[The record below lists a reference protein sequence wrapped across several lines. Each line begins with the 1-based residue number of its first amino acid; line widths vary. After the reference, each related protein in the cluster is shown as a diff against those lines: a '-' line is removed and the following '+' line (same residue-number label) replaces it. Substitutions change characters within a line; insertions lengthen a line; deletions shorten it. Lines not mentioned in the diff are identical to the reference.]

1 MDANPYLKPLIKWW
15 RLLAVT
21 VALAVVS
28 SSISTLF
35 QPDEYVSRTTLMTGS
50 TFLNPNPDS
59 GQIQIAQT
67 LASFYADMV
76 QREPVQDATKQALGI
91 DWLPAYTARVVPNT
105 QLLEILVT
113 DTNPQ
118 RAQIIANEL
127 ARQLILQSPAV
138 NESETTGQR
147 QEFIKEQLTSI
158 ESQIQE
164 TEKQIEDLQKTL
176 NIMNSASQI
185 ARTEQ
190 DIKNLSDKLVSLR
203 QNYATFLANSQQGA
217 SNTLT
222 VVEPANLPTR
232 SAGTNKMLIVSLAG
246 VVGLILAVGAAYGL
260 EYLDRTIKT
269 TSDVERIFNLP
280 VIGYLAN
287 ISENGNNAT
296 YVTSHPNSLV
306 AENFRLL
313 HSNLEF
319 FQVYNSARTILVTSP
334 TQGNGKTTVAINLA
348 LTIAASD
355 QKVAVVD
362 ADLRRPAV
370 HTALKISQSPGLAD
384 IIHSKVSVKEVVRP
398 VKGKKI
404 DVVAAGTVPPSVTEV
419 VGSKR
424 IAAILNDIREDY
436 DTIIVDAPPLVISDS
451 YNLASKVDGVILV
464 LEPGT
469 TKDDQAKVIKE
480 QLSRAGA
487 RVIGIV
493 FNKVSDVN
501 AKSYGDTKYLSMY
514 SPQHY
519 NDYVSSKP
527 AVEEPDSGS
536 KKLLAFFE
544 KGEVPPDVKESL
556 ETAFDKFQEQ
566 RKTLFDRFRKP
577 PKKRSN

>member
-1 MDANPYLKPLIKWW
+1 MDANPYLKPLVKWW
-15 RLLAVT
+15 RLIAVT
-21 VALAVVS
+21 VALAVIS
-28 SSISTLF
+28 SFISTLF
-35 QPDEYVSRTTLMTGS
+35 QPDEYISRTTLMTGS
-50 TFLNPNPDS
+50 AFSNPNPDT
-59 GQIQIAQT
+59 GEIFIPQQIASYYVEM
-67 LASFYADMV
+67 AK
-76 QREPVQDATKQALGI
+76 REPVQDATKQALGI
-91 DWLPAYTARVVPNT
+91 DWLPSYTARVVPET
-105 QLLEILVT
+105 QLIEILVT
-113 DTNPQ
+113 DTNPE

-127 ARQLILQSPAV
+127 AHQLILQSPV
-138 NESETTGQR
+138 KESGQS
-147 QEFIKEQLTSI
+147 QEFIKQQLANI
-158 ESQIQE
+158 EVQIQD

-176 NIMNSASQI
+176 NIINSVSQI
-185 ARTEQ
+185 ARIEQ
-190 DIKNLSDKLVSLR
+190 DIKNLTERLVGLR
-203 QNYATFLANSQQGA
+203 NNYASLLAQTQQGA
-217 SNTLT
+217 LNTLT
-222 VVEPANLPTR
+222 VIEPANLPTK
-232 SAGTNKMLIVSLAG
+232 SSSTNKLLIVSLAG
-246 VVGLILAVGAAYGL
+246 MVGLILAVGAAYGL

-287 ISENGNNAT
+287 IAENGNNAT
-296 YVTSHPNSLV
+296 YVTSHPNSLI

-404 DVVAAGTVPPSVTEV
+404 DVVAAGAVPPSVTEV

-464 LEPGT
+464 LQPGT
-469 TKDDQAKVIKE
+469 TNDDQAKVIKE

-487 RVIGIV
+487 RIIGIV

-519 NDYVSSKP
+519 NDYVSNKP

-556 ETAFDKFQEQ
+556 ETAFDKFQQQ
-566 RKTLFDRFRKP
+566 RKSLFDRFRKP
-577 PKKRSN
+577 PKKQSN

>member
-1 MDANPYLKPLIKWW
+1 MDINAYIKPLIKWW
-15 RLLAVT
+15 RLLVVT
-21 VALAVVS
+21 TLLALIS
-28 SSISTLF
+28 STISSFFLPE
-35 QPDEYVSRTTLMTGS
+35 QYVSRTTLIIGS
-50 TFLNPNPDS
+50 TISDPNPQT
-59 GQIQIAQT
+59 GQIYVTEQLSAIYAEIA
-67 LASFYADMV
+67 
-76 QREPVQDATKQALGI
+76 QREPVQTATMEALGI
-91 DWLPAYTARVVPNT
+91 DWLPDYQARVVPNT
-105 QLLEILVT
+105 QLIEISVT
-113 DTNPQ
+113 DTNPA

-127 ARQLILQSPAV
+127 ARQLILQTPAA
-138 NESETTGQR
+138 NGSETSQR
-147 QEFIKEQLTSI
+147 QEFIKQQLSSLET
-158 ESQIQE
+158 QIQE
-164 TEKQIEDLQKTL
+164 TTVRIEELQKSLVTINSVSQAAEVEKEITQQTSKLSTL
-176 NIMNSASQI
+176 
-185 ARTEQ
+185 RE
-190 DIKNLSDKLVSLR
+190 
-203 QNYATFLANSQQGA
+203 NYAALLASSQQGA
-217 SNTLT
+217 VNILN
-222 VVEPANLPTR
+222 VVEPANLPTQPV
-232 SAGTNKMLIVSLAG
+232 STNKLLIIGLAG
-246 VVGLILAVGAAYGL
+246 CIGLLLAVGAVYLL
-260 EYLDRTIKT
+260 EFMDRTIKT

-287 ISENGNNAT
+287 IAENGNNAT
-296 YVTSHPNSLV
+296 YVTSHPNSLI

-404 DVVAAGTVPPSVTEV
+404 DVVAAGAVPPSVTEV

-464 LEPGT
+464 LQPGT
-469 TKDDQAKVIKE
+469 TNDDQAKVIKE

-487 RVIGIV
+487 RIIGIV

-519 NDYVSSKP
+519 NDYVSNKP

-556 ETAFDKFQEQ
+556 ETAFDKFQQQ
-566 RKTLFDRFRKP
+566 RKSLFDRFRKP
-577 PKKRSN
+577 PKKQSN

>member
-1 MDANPYLKPLIKWW
+1 MDANSYLKPLIKWW
-15 RLLAVT
+15 RLIVVT
-21 VALAVVS
+21 AALAVVS
-28 SSISTLF
+28 SSISAIF
-35 QPDEYVSRTTLMTGS
+35 QPDEYISRTTLMTGS
-50 TFLNPNPDS
+50 AFLNPNPDS
-59 GQIQIAQT
+59 GQIIITQQ
-67 LASFYADMV
+67 LASFYADMAK
-76 QREPVQDATKQALGI
+76 REPVQEATKQALGI
-91 DWLPAYTARVVPNT
+91 DWLPSYTARVVPNT
-105 QLLEILVT
+105 QLVEILVT

-127 ARQLILQSPAV
+127 ARQLISKSPAV
-138 NESETTGQR
+138 NQTETTGQS
-147 QEFIKEQLTSI
+147 QDFIKEQLARLET
-158 ESQIQE
+158 QIQE
-164 TEKQIEDLQKTL
+164 TEKQIEDLQKAL
-176 NIMNSASQI
+176 SVMNSASQI

-190 DIKNLSDKLVSLR
+190 DIKDLTDKLVDLR
-203 QNYATFLANSQQGA
+203 GNYAMFLANSQQGA

-222 VVEPANLPTR
+222 VVESANLPTK
-232 SAGTNKMLIVSLAG
+232 SSSTNKLLIVSLAG
-246 VVGLILAVGAAYGL
+246 MVGLILAVGAAYGL

-287 ISENGNNAT
+287 IAENGNNAT
-296 YVTSHPNSLV
+296 YVTSHPNSLI

-404 DVVAAGTVPPSVTEV
+404 DVVAAGAVPPSVTEV

-464 LEPGT
+464 LQPGT
-469 TKDDQAKVIKE
+469 TNDDQAKVIKE

-487 RVIGIV
+487 RIIGIV

-519 NDYVSSKP
+519 NDYVSNKP

-556 ETAFDKFQEQ
+556 ETAFDKFQQQ
-566 RKTLFDRFRKP
+566 RKSLFDRFRKP
-577 PKKRSN
+577 PKKQSN